1 MARKQ
6 KEQRIERAELALF
19 FRQFGGMLSAG
30 IDLLGILDVLRK
42 QTSNQKLRDVL
53 DSVERDVS
61 LGRLLSTAFGR
72 FPEIFSPFVLSMLR
86 QGEREDVLDDA
97 FVGIAEHLE
106 REGDGGWT
114 EGGDRV
120 VVRSELDFSMQRLWP
135 LLFWQAIG
143 TAIVCVAIAGL
154 WYATN
159 AGSFPTES
167 LGPNVLLLVGVLIFL
182 LSLICARFGPVR
194 AVSCSFCG
202 KAPEADEVFIKGRGA
217 AICHNCLLQN
227 HQFVTAGAR
236 QEPAAPAPPSRPER
250 NEAEDEE
257 ATLVEEVEEDIDEEP
272 EFQILKSEDQYL

>member
-6 KEQRIERAELALF
+6 REQRIERAELALF
-19 FRQFGGMLSAG
+19 FRQFGGMLNAG

-42 QTSNQKLRDVL
+42 QTNNQKLRDVL

-86 QGEREDVLDDA
+86 QGEQEDVLDDA

-106 REGDGGWT
+106 REGDGGWM

-159 AGSFPTES
+159 AGSFPAGS

-202 KAPEADEVFIKGRGA
+202 KAPEADEAFIKGRGA
-217 AICHNCLLQN
+217 AICHNCLIQN

-236 QEPAAPAPPSRPER
+236 QEVTAAPPPNPPEQ
-250 NEAEDEE
+250 AEDEE